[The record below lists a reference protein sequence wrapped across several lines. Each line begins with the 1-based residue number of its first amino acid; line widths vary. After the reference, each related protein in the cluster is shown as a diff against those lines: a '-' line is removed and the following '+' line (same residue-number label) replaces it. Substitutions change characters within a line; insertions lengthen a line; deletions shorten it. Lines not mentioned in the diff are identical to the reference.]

1 LAINA
6 FWAVGGYDMGIE
18 SRQHLDAE
26 TWVGEYGEALFHF
39 ALTRVRKKDI
49 AEDLVQEAFLSA
61 IRSQARFKGFS
72 SEKTWLVGILKHK
85 VMDYFRKLKAASQL
99 CPETDR
105 SINTDNLDESKD
117 GWQNA
122 AHWSSNP
129 GAVYDNREFLDYVY
143 QGLSRLPK
151 RTADV
156 FVYREIDGLSTAE
169 ICKLLDIST
178 SNCWTMLYRARLRLR
193 QYLAAYGF
201 NI

>member
-1 LAINA
+1 LAINSFSA
-6 FWAVGGYDMGIE
+6 AGGYDMGIE
-18 SRQHLDAE
+18 SRQHLNAE
-26 TWVGEYGEALFHF
+26 TWVGEYGGALFHF

-49 AEDLVQEAFLSA
+49 AEDLVQETFLSA
-61 IRSQARFKGFS
+61 VGSQTRFKGLS

-85 VMDYFRKLKAASQL
+85 VMDYFRKLKAASKL
-99 CPETDR
+99 CPETEP
-105 SINTDNLDESKD
+105 SIHTDNLYESKD

-129 GAVYDNREFLDYVY
+129 IAVYDNREFLDYVY

-156 FVYREIDGLSTAE
+156 FVYREIDGLSTTE
-169 ICKLLDIST
+169 ICKRLGISR

-193 QYLAAYGF
+193 HYLAKHGF
-201 NI
+201 DP